1 MRDNMKLPIRE
12 QWNRN
17 IFLDDETVV
26 KYSVLK
32 ENKQLFASK
41 YKLYLPSEKEL
52 IAEIVEELDS
62 IEEEA
67 KRTGAA
73 LRTILEKLGA

>member
-1 MRDNMKLPIRE
+1 MQITCPAKAWRE
-12 QWNRN
+12 EEKYSRIVSREEIAKNDFN
-17 IFLDDETVV
+17 IFPNRYIHTGEADE
-26 KYSVLK
+26 YR
-32 ENKQLFASK
+32 
-41 YKLYLPSEKEL
+41 P

-67 KRTGAA
+67 KRTGVA